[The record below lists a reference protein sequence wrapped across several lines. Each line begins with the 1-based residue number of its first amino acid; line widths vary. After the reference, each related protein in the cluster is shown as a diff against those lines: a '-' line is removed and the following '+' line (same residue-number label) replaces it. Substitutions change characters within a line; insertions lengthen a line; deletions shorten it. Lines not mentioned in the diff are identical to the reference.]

1 MSFTDNPILD
11 FANYDAEQQEQ
22 IEKLPVCVECGE
34 PITDEYCFEI
44 NGEYICEECLESN
57 YKKSVDSIID

>member
-22 IEKLPVCVECGE
+22 LEKLPVCIECGE
-34 PITDEYCFEI
+34 PIQDKYCFEI
-44 NGEYICEECLESN
+44 NGEYICEECLERN
-57 YKKSVDSIID
+57 HKKLVENLME

>member
-22 IEKLPVCVECGE
+22 LEKLPVCIECGE
-34 PITDEYCFEI
+34 PIQDEYCFEI
-44 NGEYICEECLESN
+44 NGEYICKECLERN
-57 YKKSVDSIID
+57 HKKLVENLME